1 MVILCSGDTV
11 PGTPHPSDLEARPRK
26 PDYSLLKQPEPAL
39 TTSPDDHEHNKLEDV
54 SAAPKQAGR
63 VANWKILGTFSCMKA
78 ENYLEERDSV
88 QHAGLLGEV
97 KTTAKPLDVQGARVT
112 HPASHISSS

>member
-1 MVILCSGDTV
+1 MHTV
-11 PGTPHPSDLEARPRK
+11 PETPHPSDLEARPRK
-26 PDYSLLKQPEPAL
+26 PHYSLLKQPEPAL

-54 SAAPKQAGR
+54 SAAPKHAGR
-63 VANWKILGTFSCMKA
+63 VANWNILGTFSWTKA

-97 KTTAKPLDVQGARVT
+97 NE
-112 HPASHISSS
+112 